1 MKSLAEKILYLNEVC
16 KDSIVIEKYVLW
28 EVHSYQDGSL
38 LRLKNKQKHKDIET
52 AIDMAV
58 EFCEQKLKE
67 EKNVINT

>member
-38 LRLKNKQKHKDIET
+38 LRLENKQEHKDLEA

-58 EFCEQKLKE
+58 KFCEQKLKE
-67 EKNVINT
+67 GEDVS